1 MGFSLFPRSAKF
13 YDLFKEQHRKLA
25 KAAGVLDE
33 LFTSFT
39 DVEELCKRI
48 TIIESE
54 GNTIH
59 RRIAKELSLTFIT
72 PIDREDI
79 HEINLTQEDI
89 LNLIKAIAS
98 RIGLFGFDRIRYPA
112 KRIISNL
119 RVMIDELGNVLQ
131 LMSKNKKAE
140 ETLHKVEN
148 LKYECETLLMVGIG
162 ELYDGGDEKADYAT
176 ILDIV
181 KWKHIFDRIEDALNR
196 TESLAD
202 ILEGVLLKNA

>member
-13 YDLFKEQHRKLA
+13 YDLFKEQHRKVA
-25 KAAGVLDE
+25 KAAGVLDD
-33 LFTSFT
+33 LFTSFE
-39 DVEELCKRI
+39 DVEERCKRI

-54 GNTIH
+54 GNAIS

-98 RIGLFGFDRIRYPA
+98 RIGLFGFERIRYPA
-112 KRIISNL
+112 RRIVTNM
-119 RVMIDELGNVLQ
+119 RVMIDELGEVLQ

-140 ETLHKVEN
+140 ERFHKVEN
-148 LKYECETLLMVGIG
+148 LKHECETLVMVGIG
-162 ELYDGGDEKADYAT
+162 ELYDGGDTRRDYDA
-176 ILDIV
+176 ILEIV
-181 KWKHIFDRIEDALNR
+181 KWKHIFDRIEDAVNR

-202 ILEGVLLKNA
+202 ILEGVMLKNA

>member
-13 YDLFKEQHRKLA
+13 YDLFKEQHRKVA
-25 KAAGVLDE
+25 KAAGVLDD
-33 LFTSFT
+33 LFTSFE
-39 DVEELCKRI
+39 DVEERCKRI

-54 GNTIH
+54 GNAIS

-98 RIGLFGFDRIRYPA
+98 RIGLFGFERIRYPA
-112 KRIISNL
+112 RRIVTNM
-119 RVMIDELGNVLQ
+119 RGMIDELGVVFQ

-140 ETLHKVEN
+140 EHFHKVEN
-148 LKYECETLLMVGIG
+148 LKHECETLIMVGIG
-162 ELYDGGDEKADYAT
+162 ELYDGGDVRRDYDA
-176 ILDIV
+176 ILEIV
-181 KWKHIFDRIEDALNR
+181 KWKHIFDRIEDAVNR
-196 TESLAD
+196 TESLSD
-202 ILEGVLLKNA
+202 VLEGVMLKNA

>member
-13 YDLFKEQHRKLA
+13 YDLFKEQHRKVA
-25 KAAGVLDE
+25 KAAGVLDD
-33 LFTSFT
+33 LFTSFE
-39 DVEELCKRI
+39 DVEERCKRI

-54 GNTIH
+54 GNAIS

-98 RIGLFGFDRIRYPA
+98 RIGLFGFERIRYPA
-112 KRIISNL
+112 RRIVTNM
-119 RVMIDELGNVLQ
+119 RGMIDELGVVFQ
-131 LMSKNKKAE
+131 LMSKSKKAE
-140 ETLHKVEN
+140 EHFHKVEN
-148 LKYECETLLMVGIG
+148 LKHECETLIMVGIG
-162 ELYDGGDEKADYAT
+162 ELYDGGDARRDYDA
-176 ILDIV
+176 ILEIV
-181 KWKHIFDRIEDALNR
+181 KWKHIFDRIEDAVNR

-202 ILEGVLLKNA
+202 VLEGVMLKNA

>member
-25 KAAGVLDE
+25 KAAGVLDD
-33 LFTSFT
+33 LFSSFT
-39 DVEELCKRI
+39 DVEEHCKRI

-54 GNTIH
+54 GNTIS

-89 LNLIKAIAS
+89 LNGIKSIAS

-112 KRIISNL
+112 KRIIANL
-119 RVMIDELGNVLQ
+119 KVMVDELGVVLQ

-140 ETLHKVEN
+140 DHLLKVEN

-162 ELYDGGDEKADYAT
+162 ELYDGGEEKADYAA
-176 ILDIV
+176 ILEIV
-181 KWKHIFDRIEDALNR
+181 KWKHIFDRIEGTVNR

>member
-13 YDLFKEQHRKLA
+13 YDLFKEQHRKVA
-25 KAAGVLDE
+25 KAAGVLDD
-33 LFTSFT
+33 LFTSFE
-39 DVEELCKRI
+39 DVEERCKRI

-54 GNTIH
+54 GNAIS

-112 KRIISNL
+112 RRIVTNL
-119 RVMIDELGNVLQ
+119 RVMIDELGEVLQ

-140 ETLHKVEN
+140 ERFHKVEN
-148 LKYECETLLMVGIG
+148 LKHECETLVMVGIG
-162 ELYDGGDEKADYAT
+162 ELYDGGDTRRDYDA
-176 ILDIV
+176 ILEIV
-181 KWKHIFDRIEDALNR
+181 KWKHIFDRIEDAVNR

-202 ILEGVLLKNA
+202 VLEGVMLKNA

>member
-13 YDLFKEQHRKLA
+13 YDLFKEQHRKLV
-25 KAAGVLDE
+25 KAAAILDD
-33 LFTSFT
+33 LFTTFD
-39 DVEELCKRI
+39 DVEERCKSI
-48 TIIESE
+48 NIIESE
-54 GNTIH
+54 GNAIS

-112 KRIISNL
+112 RRIISNL
-119 RVMIDELGNVLQ
+119 RVMIEELGCVLAQ
-131 LMSKNKKAE
+131 MSQNRHAE
-140 ETLHKVEN
+140 EHFHKIEN
-148 LKYECETLLMVGIG
+148 LKHECETLLMVGIG
-162 ELYDGGDEKADYAT
+162 ELYDGGDEKPDYGV

-181 KWKHIFDRIEDALNR
+181 KWKHIFDRIEAAVNR
-196 TESLAD
+196 TESLSD
-202 ILEGVLLKNA
+202 VLEGVVLKNA

>member
-13 YDLFKEQHRKLA
+13 YDLFKEQHRKLV
-25 KAAGVLDE
+25 KAVGILDD
-33 LFTSFT
+33 LFTSFD
-39 DVEELCKRI
+39 DVEERCKRI
-48 TIIESE
+48 NIIESE
-54 GNTIH
+54 GNAIS

-112 KRIISNL
+112 RRIITNL
-119 RVMIDELGNVLQ
+119 RVMIEELGQVLGQ
-131 LMSKNKKAE
+131 MSQNKQAE
-140 ETLHKVEN
+140 ESFHKIEN
-148 LKYECETLLMVGIG
+148 LKHECETLLMVGIG
-162 ELYDGGDEKADYAT
+162 ELYDGGEEKADYAA

-181 KWKHIFDRIEDALNR
+181 KWKHIFDRIEAAVNR
-196 TESLAD
+196 TESLSD
-202 ILEGVLLKNA
+202 VLEGVVLKNA

>member
-25 KAAGVLDE
+25 KAAGVLDD

-39 DVEELCKRI
+39 EVEEHCKRI

-54 GNTIH
+54 GNSIS

-79 HEINLTQEDI
+79 HQINLTQEDI

-112 KRIISNL
+112 KRIVSNL
-119 RVMIDELGNVLQ
+119 RVMIDDLGVVLQ
-131 LMSKNKKAE
+131 LMSRNKKAE
-140 ETLHKVEN
+140 EELHKVAS

-162 ELYDGGDEKADYAT
+162 ELYDGGEETADYAA

-181 KWKHIFDRIEDALNR
+181 KWKHIFDRIEDTLNR

>member
-25 KAAGVLDE
+25 KAVGVLDE
-33 LFTSFT
+33 LFSSFT
-39 DVEELCKRI
+39 DVEEHCKRI

-54 GNTIH
+54 GNTIS

-89 LNLIKAIAS
+89 LNLIKAISS

-119 RVMIDELGNVLQ
+119 RIMIDELGTVLQ

-140 ETLHKVEN
+140 EHLHKVES

-162 ELYDGGDEKADYAT
+162 ELYDGGEEKADYQS
-176 ILDIV
+176 ILEIV
-181 KWKHIFDRIEDALNR
+181 KWKHIFDRIEHVVNR
-196 TESLAD
+196 TETLAD

>member
-13 YDLFKEQHRKLA
+13 YDLFKEQHRKLV
-25 KAAGVLDE
+25 KAAGILDE
-33 LFTSFT
+33 LFTTFD
-39 DVEELCKRI
+39 DVEERCKRI
-48 TIIESE
+48 NIIESE
-54 GNTIH
+54 GNAIS

-79 HEINLTQEDI
+79 HQINLTQEDI

-112 KRIISNL
+112 RRIIANM
-119 RVMIDELGNVLQ
+119 RVMIEELGVVLGR
-131 LMSKNKKAE
+131 MSQNKQAE
-140 ETLHKVEN
+140 ESFHKIEN
-148 LKYECETLLMVGIG
+148 LKHECETLLMVGIG
-162 ELYDGGDEKADYAT
+162 ELYDGGEVGADYGV

-181 KWKHIFDRIEDALNR
+181 KWKHIFDRIEAAVDR

-202 ILEGVLLKNA
+202 VLEGVVLKNA

>member
-25 KAAGVLDE
+25 KAAGVLDD

-39 DVEELCKRI
+39 DVEEHCKRI

-54 GNTIH
+54 GNAIS

-79 HEINLTQEDI
+79 HQINLTQEDI

-119 RVMIDELGNVLQ
+119 RVMIDELGVVLQ

-140 ETLHKVEN
+140 EELHKVAS

-162 ELYDGGDEKADYAT
+162 ELYDGGEEKADYAA

-181 KWKHIFDRIEDALNR
+181 KWKHIFDRMEDALNR

>member
-13 YDLFKEQHRKLA
+13 YDLFKEQHRKLV
-25 KAAGVLDE
+25 KAAGILDE
-33 LFTSFT
+33 LFTTFD
-39 DVEELCKRI
+39 DVEERCKRI
-48 TIIESE
+48 NIIESE
-54 GNTIH
+54 GNTIS

-79 HEINLTQEDI
+79 HQINLTQEDI

-112 KRIISNL
+112 RRIIANM
-119 RVMIDELGNVLQ
+119 RVMIEELGVVLGR
-131 LMSKNKKAE
+131 MSQNKQAE
-140 ETLHKVEN
+140 ESFHKIEN
-148 LKYECETLLMVGIG
+148 LKHECETLLMVGIG
-162 ELYDGGDEKADYAT
+162 ELYDGGEINADYAV

-181 KWKHIFDRIEDALNR
+181 KWKHIFDRIEAAVDR

-202 ILEGVLLKNA
+202 VLEGVVLKNA